1 MMKMKTI
8 EKIIII
14 TLILII
20 IAWGIILYKQWQ
32 DIYNLKKSNEDIVN
46 TQKSNI
52 INNKLKTNNI
62 NKSNEKGIKIDIK
75 KEIFNQAKETENE
88 LVKNTKNITWII
100 KSFSGN
106 YFEIESSIIDVSK
119 LKNLDYTSSVSLPN
133 IKKTFKVNINNN
145 TKFINIKKND
155 LKIWG
160 IIDVESNDTIYKTD
174 NINAIRIV
182 NRMVGGSFK
191 KINFK

>member
-1 MMKMKTI
+1 MKTI